1 MNLLRRFLA
10 VMFACCLL
18 LALSHCG
25 RRGSPTGGPKDDTP
39 PVLLKAEPPNRT
51 TRFSTNQIRLY
62 FDEYI
67 KLQNTDKQV
76 IISPPL
82 KYPPEI
88 SPMGGA
94 SKYVEIKFVDTLL
107 PNTTYTINF
116 GQSVADNNEGNPY
129 NFLTYVFSTGDK
141 IDSLSLSGVVADG
154 FNLKPDNFISVM
166 LYQMDSI
173 YTDSTIY
180 KAPPYYLTNTL
191 DSAVIFKLDNLKA
204 GKYRLVA
211 LKDDAKNN
219 IFDSNS
225 DKIGFVE
232 DTIAIPT
239 DSTYLLRLF
248 KEVPKYSRKPPVFAA
263 ANRVLFGYLGGK
275 KPDIKLLTPKPDSV
289 KVDFFPVMGKD
300 SVNFW
305 FTPWKPDSLQFAITS
320 PINAKRIDTF
330 TVKPLKIKPDSLL
343 ISWEPR
349 GEAVPGDSVFLKSTL
364 PLVQL
369 DTSLMVMMDQD
380 SLKVPFT
387 ANLDS
392 LNSRILFDFEKQP
405 EYTYALEMLPGAVT
419 DFFGGTNDSITTKWK
434 LRSPSEY
441 GILKFS
447 VTGKVN
453 YPILVELTDG
463 KSNRISSRRVVSEEV
478 IEFSWL
484 KPETYRIR
492 VVFDANDNGKWDTGN
507 FLEHRQ
513 PERVLHY
520 PAPIEIRANWEKVET
535 FTIRD

>member
-1 MNLLRRFLA
+1 MKLFRRLLA
-10 VMFACCLL
+10 AIFACCLL

-25 RRGSPTGGPKDDTP
+25 RRGSPTGGPKDETP
-39 PVLLKAEPPNRT
+39 PVLIKADPPNRT
-51 TRFSTNQIRLY
+51 TRFNAEQIRLY

-94 SKYVEIKFVDTLL
+94 SKYVQIKFADTLL

-154 FNLKPDNFISVM
+154 FNLKSDNFISVM
-166 LYQMDSI
+166 LYQIDST
-173 YTDSTIY
+173 YTDSTVY
-180 KAPPYYLTNTL
+180 KSPPYYLTNTL

-219 IFDSNS
+219 IFDANS

-232 DTIAIPT
+232 DTVVLPT
-239 DSTYLLRLF
+239 DTTYLLRLF
-248 KEVPKYSRKPPVFAA
+248 KEIPKYSPKPPVFAA
-263 ANRVLFGYLGGK
+263 SNRILFGYLGGK
-275 KPDIKLLTPKPDSV
+275 SPDIKMITPKPDSV
-289 KVDFFPVMGKD
+289 KAGMFPVMGKD
-300 SVNFW
+300 SINFW
-305 FTPWKPDSLQFAITS
+305 FTPWKPDSIQFAITS
-320 PINAKRIDTF
+320 PINDKKIDTF

-343 ISWEPR
+343 INWEPR
-349 GEAVPGDSVFLKSTL
+349 GEAVPGDSIFLKSSL

-369 DTSLMVMMDQD
+369 DTSLMTLLVQD

-387 ANLDS
+387 TNLDT
-392 LNSRILFDFEKQP
+392 LNSRILFDFEKEAEQ
-405 EYTYALEMLPGAVT
+405 TYSLELLPGAIT
-419 DFFGGTNDSITTKWK
+419 DFFGGTNDSISTKWR
-434 LRSPSEY
+434 LRSPTEY

-447 VTGKVN
+447 ISGEVT
-453 YPILVELTDG
+453 YPILVELTDT
-463 KSNRISSRRVVSEEV
+463 KSKLISSRRMRSEEV
-478 IEFSWL
+478 LEFTWL

-492 VVFDANDNGKWDTGN
+492 IIFDVNDNGKWDTGN
-507 FLEHRQ
+507 FLEHKQ